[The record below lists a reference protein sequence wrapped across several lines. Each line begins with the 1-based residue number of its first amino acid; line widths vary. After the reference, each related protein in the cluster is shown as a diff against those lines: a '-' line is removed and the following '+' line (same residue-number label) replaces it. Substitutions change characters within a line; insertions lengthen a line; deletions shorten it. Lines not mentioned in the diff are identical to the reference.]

1 MYSPRKR
8 SWSSRISRVRG
19 GGDARALFFY
29 QECKYLSTLQLRI
42 ITIRC
47 IRVDHRRAARKATTR
62 RGLTPLLRHARA
74 THHSPEPVYFL
85 YAMAFAVKTA
95 VRVNQMVCMLFAI
108 GASVVDRSLPH
119 SLLVPL
125 AFDAS
130 TRTVTLAARGASRRS
145 TARHERARNSPRRHS
160 GSPRSIRAST
170 GAPADRRS
178 SLPMARAS
186 RTFPA
191 RERRSIDQLCTTL
204 AKKKNQPS
212 SSRHKASTSSPRR

>member
-1 MYSPRKR
+1 M
-8 SWSSRISRVRG
+8 
-19 GGDARALFFY
+19 
-29 QECKYLSTLQLRI
+29 
-42 ITIRC
+42 

-108 GASVVDRSLPH
+108 GASVFDR

-130 TRTVTLAARGASRRS
+130 TRTVTLAARGASRRCA
-145 TARHERARNSPRRHS
+145 ARHERARNSPRRHS
-160 GSPRSIRAST
+160 GSPRSIRART

-191 RERRSIDQLCTTL
+191 RERRSINCVPPSR
-204 AKKKNQPS
+204 KNQPS
-212 SSRHKASTSSPRR
+212 STRHKASTSSPRR